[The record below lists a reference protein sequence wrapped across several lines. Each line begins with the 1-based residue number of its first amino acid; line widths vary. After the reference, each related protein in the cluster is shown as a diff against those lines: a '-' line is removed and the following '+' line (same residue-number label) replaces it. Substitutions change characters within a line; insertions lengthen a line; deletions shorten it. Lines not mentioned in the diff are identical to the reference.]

1 MIILSKCLIF
11 RCVCPDRLRRIQ
23 SDSLVYANY
32 FAIGLGIRIC
42 EPIPS
47 YMKRPVSPG
56 KFAAIL
62 SRFLNGNASPKE
74 SDRVKKWIES
84 VGESKNFSLTK
95 EELEQIREK
104 LWNNLQKETN
114 GQGGRSWIF
123 ATRAGRIAYGIAAS
137 ILLLLLSVLYLDI
150 PVGEK
155 GAVVEGNLAM
165 NRTVY
170 FSSLHKTEDAS
181 KEIAL
186 ADGTIVRL
194 EPRSRL
200 SVNDLVHD
208 SVRIV
213 KLEGA
218 AFFQVAKDDGKPFLV
233 YSEELVTT
241 VLGTSFSIT
250 APGKSGE
257 IIVSVSSGKVS
268 VSSARE
274 TSSDNTRQQLILLP
288 NQKAV
293 FDRVRNKLTA
303 GIVEEPQVVKKRS
316 AARLVFD
323 EVAVSTI
330 LDSIEA
336 SFGIPVE
343 YDHEVLR
350 NCKVTTAFTEE
361 GLYEQL
367 EIISRIIGATYTVE
381 GAEIRFSSTGC
392 N

>member
-1 MIILSKCLIF
+1 MQIIF
-11 RCVCPDRLRRIQ
+11 
-23 SDSLVYANY
+23 AN
-32 FAIGLGIRIC
+32 GLGNRIC
-42 EPIPS
+42 EPILG

-84 VGESKNFSLTK
+84 VDESKNFSLTK
-95 EELEQIREK
+95 EELEQIRET

-114 GQGGRSWIF
+114 RHGGRSRIL

-137 ILLLLLSVLYLDI
+137 ILLLLLSVLYLDL

-155 GAVVEGNLAM
+155 GAAVEGNPPMDRRA
-165 NRTVY
+165 Y
-170 FSSLHKTEDAS
+170 FAFHKTEDAL

-194 EPRSRL
+194 GPRSRL
-200 SVNDLVHD
+200 SVNDVVHD

-218 AFFQVAKDDGKPFLV
+218 AFFQVAKDEGKPFLV
-233 YSEELVTT
+233 YAGELVTR

-250 APGKSGE
+250 APGKGGE

-268 VSSARE
+268 VSSAGE
-274 TSSDNTRQQLILLP
+274 TSSEETRQQLILLP

-303 GIVEEPQVVKKRS
+303 GIVEEPKVVKKRS

-367 EIISRIIGATYTVE
+367 EIVSRIIGATYTVD
-381 GAEIRFSSTGC
+381 GTEIRFSSTGC